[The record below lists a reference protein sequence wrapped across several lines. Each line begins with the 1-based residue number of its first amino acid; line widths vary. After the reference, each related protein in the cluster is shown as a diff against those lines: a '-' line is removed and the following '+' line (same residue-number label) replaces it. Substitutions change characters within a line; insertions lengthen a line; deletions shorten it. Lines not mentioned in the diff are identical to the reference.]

1 MEKTE
6 KNDSY
11 SHILKYTGIFGGVQ
25 GLSILIGLVRNKFA
39 ALLLGTAGMGLVALF
54 NSTINMVVS
63 ATNFGIPTSGVR
75 EISEQYDA
83 SNEQLSSTILLIRS
97 WCLFAALLGMFVCL
111 FFSPLLDG
119 ITFVD
124 RGDHVCHFIFLAPAV
139 GHTAVASLGF
149 LLFMRSLCFS
159 SCLCSYLLSV
169 ALSGNCGCACVAVA
183 CTDVAFSSLFL
194 SPLSLSGILFCQVLR
209 AWHSCC
215 QVRFGVCCCRAHEF
229 GS

>member
-139 GHTAVASLGF
+139 AFLIVAGGDTA
-149 LLFMRSLCFS
+149 LLKATRQF
-159 SCLCSYLLSV
+159 
-169 ALSGNCGCACVAVA
+169 
-183 CTDVAFSSLFL
+183 
-194 SPLSLSGILFCQVLR
+194 R
-209 AWHSCC
+209 A
-215 QVRFGVCCCRAHEF
+215 
-229 GS
+229 

>member
-83 SNEQLSSTILLIRS
+83 PTSNFPPPFCSY
-97 WCLFAALLGMFVCL
+97 AHGVCL
-111 FFSPLLDG
+111 QPCWECLSVCSSVLCLMALPLLTEV
-119 ITFVD
+119 IMCVISYFW
-124 RGDHVCHFIFLAPAV
+124 
-139 GHTAVASLGF
+139 
-149 LLFMRSLCFS
+149 LLL
-159 SCLCSYLLSV
+159 
-169 ALSGNCGCACVAVA
+169 
-183 CTDVAFSSLFL
+183 
-194 SPLSLSGILFCQVLR
+194 
-209 AWHSCC
+209 
-215 QVRFGVCCCRAHEF
+215 
-229 GS
+229 

>member
-139 GHTAVASLGF
+139 AFLIVAGGETAVLKATRQL
-149 LLFMRSLCFS
+149 R
-159 SCLCSYLLSV
+159 
-169 ALSGNCGCACVAVA
+169 AL
-183 CTDVAFSSLFL
+183 AFSSLCVVFA
-194 SPLSLSGILFCQVLR
+194 SLVVSVPIYYL
-209 AWHSCC
+209 
-215 QVRFGVCCCRAHEF
+215 
-229 GS
+229 